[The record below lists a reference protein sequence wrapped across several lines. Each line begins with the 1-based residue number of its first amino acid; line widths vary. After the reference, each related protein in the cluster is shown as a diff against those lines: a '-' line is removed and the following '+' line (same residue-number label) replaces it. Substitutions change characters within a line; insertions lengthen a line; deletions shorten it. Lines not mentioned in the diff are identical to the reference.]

1 MAISQNT
8 EAAFCG
14 CFHHQV
20 VPQGV
25 PPAASEVPP
34 GVPPAASEV
43 PPGVPPAAADVPL
56 GVPLSLHCK
65 TPSLHHADG
74 IFYC

>member
-8 EAAFCG
+8 EAAFFG

-20 VPQGV
+20 
-25 PPAASEVPP
+25 VPP

-43 PPGVPPAAADVPL
+43 PPGVPPAAIARHHLYIMLMASFIVDVIIIHYYEFL
-56 GVPLSLHCK
+56 
-65 TPSLHHADG
+65 
-74 IFYC
+74 